1 MSLPVFASPRTKRRL
16 LWAGSAAVVT
26 VGVAATIALLPSRA
40 SEPTDGAKSSAPAQV
55 ISTPKSVPLTAVRRR
70 MITKI
75 LDEFVPAAVERREPE
90 KAYRLV
96 TPSFH
101 AGVTRAEWN
110 RGNLPILPFDARDDR
125 HVGWILRYS
134 FPREISVDVLLQP
147 SRREK
152 LGAQAFTV
160 VFKPRAGRW
169 LISEFVPV
177 ASFAPEKKSPRI
189 LASPDFQP
197 NMVEGVTR
205 SRLDAKW
212 LVVPIAV
219 LALTPLVALF
229 VLIRSKLAER
239 RALRSYRGLYER
251 AL

>member
-1 MSLPVFASPRTKRRL
+1 
-16 LWAGSAAVVT
+16 
-26 VGVAATIALLPSRA
+26 
-40 SEPTDGAKSSAPAQV
+40 V
-55 ISTPKSVPLTAVRRR
+55 IRTPKSVPLTAERRQ
-70 MITKI
+70 MITRV
-75 LDEFVPAAVERREPE
+75 LDEFVPAAVERRDPG
-90 KAYRLV
+90 KAYGLV
-96 TPSFH
+96 APSFR
-101 AGVTRAEWN
+101 AGVTQKQWN
-110 RGNLPILPFDARDDR
+110 RGDLPILPFDARDDR
-125 HVGWILRYS
+125 HVGWILRYA

-160 VFKPRAGRW
+160 VFKPFGGRW

-177 ASFAPEKKSPRI
+177 ASFAPEKKEPRI

-212 LVVPIAV
+212 LAVPLAV
-219 LALTPLVALF
+219 LALTPLVVLF
-229 VLIRSKLAER
+229 VLLRSKLAER
-239 RALRSYRGLYER
+239 RAMRSYRGLYER